1 MERNCVD
8 CKHYELGTDEEPC
21 VYCYDHSEFEPPC
34 ISNADKIRSLSDEEL
49 ATIFCTHNWT
59 LAQYSECLEWLK
71 GEVNQIYSK

>member
-1 MERNCVD
+1 MSCLKDTQEHKRTHGDAIRNV
-8 CKHYELGTDEEPC
+8 T
-21 VYCYDHSEFEPPC
+21 
-34 ISNADKIRSLSDEEL
+34 DEEL